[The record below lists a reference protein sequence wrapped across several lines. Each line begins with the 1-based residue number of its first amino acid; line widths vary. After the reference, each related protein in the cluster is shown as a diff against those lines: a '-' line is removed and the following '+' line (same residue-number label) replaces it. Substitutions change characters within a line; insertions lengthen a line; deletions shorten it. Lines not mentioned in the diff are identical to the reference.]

1 MYNEFMKRKIPL
13 ITDQVYH
20 ILSRSIA
27 QYEIFNNKDDYM
39 RVQRLLKYYQ
49 FNFDWKFS
57 DFINLDIVGKN
68 GFYQSLEVLSDNK
81 EKYVQIIAYCLMP
94 THIHLILKQLKNDGI
109 SKYFGNILNSYTRYF
124 NSKHRRK
131 GPLWEEKF
139 KNILI
144 TNDDQLFHLTRYIH
158 LNPVTALLTNKPEK
172 WLFSSYGEYMRIKE
186 WPAMCDYQD
195 ILDIQP
201 KSYRKF
207 VNDRISYQKELA
219 KIKASLLD

>member
-1 MYNEFMKRKIPL
+1 MKRKIPL
-13 ITDQVYH
+13 VTGEVYH

-27 QYEIFNNKDDYM
+27 GYEIFNNQGDYVRM
-39 RVQRLLKYYQ
+39 QRLLKYYQ
-49 FNFDWKFS
+49 FDFDWKFS

-68 GFYQSLEVLSDNK
+68 GFDQSLNIFSVDK
-81 EKYVQIIAYCLMP
+81 EKQVQIIAYCLMP
-94 THIHLILKQLKNDGI
+94 THVHLILKQLKDDGI
-109 SKYFGNILNSYTRYF
+109 SKYFGNTLNSYTRHF
-124 NSKHRRK
+124 NNKHKRK

-144 TNDDQLFHLTRYIH
+144 VNDNQLLHLTRYIH
-158 LNPVTALLTNKPEK
+158 LNPVTALLANKPEG
-172 WLFSSYGEYMRIKE
+172 WLFSSYREYLNIKDQSI
-186 WPAMCDYQD
+186 MCNYQD

-219 KIKASLLD
+219 KIKALLLD